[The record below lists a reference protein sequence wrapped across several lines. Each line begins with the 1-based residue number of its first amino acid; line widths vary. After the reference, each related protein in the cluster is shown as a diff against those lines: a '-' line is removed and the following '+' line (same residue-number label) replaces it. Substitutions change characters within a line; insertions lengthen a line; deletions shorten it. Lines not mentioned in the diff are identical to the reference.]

1 MDRTKETKRWD
12 KTNETY
18 RMERDSPYLSY
29 TGESAYSKCHSL
41 IYLMPNSSIA
51 KHQLCFTG
59 TNFWIYFYQRNKWVR
74 TSWAIAQVLRNW
86 DLYIFNLTK
95 LVILILN
102 LYIVNADLLLYLY
115 CTDNLDLTYHCLAM
129 NNKSY

>member
-12 KTNETY
+12 KTNGTY

-59 TNFWIYFYQRNKWVR
+59 TNFGIYFYQRNKW
-74 TSWAIAQVLRNW
+74 SADI
-86 DLYIFNLTK
+86 LYYALLFNLTTK
-95 LVILILN
+95 
-102 LYIVNADLLLYLY
+102 YDYLLQLYL
-115 CTDNLDLTYHCLAM
+115 TSEPNASFL
-129 NNKSY
+129 KIKQ

>member
-1 MDRTKETKRWD
+1 MDKTKDTTRWD
-12 KTNETY
+12 KTNGTY

-59 TNFWIYFYQRNKWVR
+59 TNFGIYFYQRNKW
-74 TSWAIAQVLRNW
+74 SADI
-86 DLYIFNLTK
+86 LYHALLFNLTK
-95 LVILILN
+95 LVILTLN
-102 LYIVNADLLLYLY
+102 LYIVNDDIVIPNTALI
-115 CTDNLDLTYHCLAM
+115 T
-129 NNKSY
+129 